1 MKKLL
6 VLILNKTEA
15 LEEILAELADSN
27 ITGATILSS
36 AGMART
42 LSNSQYENM
51 SFLGSLRAVL
61 DPDRRESK
69 TILMVIDEDKLDLA
83 ISSIENVIGSLDSPD
98 TGIAFTIPVDFTKGI
113 NF

>member
-1 MKKLL
+1 MRLL

-15 LEEILAELADSN
+15 LEDILAKLADSG
-27 ITGATILSS
+27 IRGATILSS

-42 LSNSQYENM
+42 LSESQYENM

-61 DPDRRESK
+61 DPDRQESK
-69 TILMVIDEDKLDLA
+69 TVLMVIKSQQLETA
-83 ISSIENVIGSLDSPD
+83 ISSIEDVIGSLDSPD
-98 TGIAFTIPVDFTKGI
+98 TGIAFSLPIDFTKGI